1 MTCFQSSFSCLLTHV
16 GGDVFFKKKTNTELH
31 NYILSTLDFILCHNL
46 PFFHYK
52 TFLLLSNVGGNKQR
66 CRDAPCQTMR
76 IRSCVS
82 SQTTAHHHCHQP
94 WPPWKAIGSP
104 FKSQGRPNTLPSIQG
119 TKRRGI
125 EVLHTA
131 GENFQDLL

>member
-1 MTCFQSSFSCLLTHV
+1 MEMSFFL
-16 GGDVFFKKKTNTELH
+16 NTEFH
-31 NYILSTLDFILCHNL
+31 NYILSTLDFILCHSL

-66 CRDAPCQTMR
+66 CRDAACQTML
-76 IRSCVS
+76 IKA
-82 SQTTAHHHCHQP
+82 AHHRCHQL

-104 FKSQGRPNTLPSIQG
+104 FKSQGRPNTPPSIQG
-119 TKRRGI
+119 TKRRVTDI
-125 EVLHTA
+125 LHTA